1 MELFG
6 SPFKPAD
13 PHAAIAAG
21 IGLVPQDRRHEGLL
35 MSMSVKD
42 NITLSRL
49 PLISRFIV
57 NIRAQR
63 SAANRWIDYLRIRTA
78 STSVRPLELS
88 GGNQQKVAIA
98 RWLHAGARVMIFDE
112 PGQAVDA
119 GAKGEIFAAIRHLS
133 ADGCAV
139 LVISDE
145 IEELQQLVDRVLV
158 MRAGRITGELKGEEI
173 TDERVLELAMKSAP
187 PTKQSS

>member
-1 MELFG
+1 
-6 SPFKPAD
+6 
-13 PHAAIAAG
+13 
-21 IGLVPQDRRHEGLL
+21 
-35 MSMSVKD
+35 
-42 NITLSRL
+42 
-49 PLISRFIV
+49 
-57 NIRAQR
+57 
-63 SAANRWIDYLRIRTA
+63 
-78 STSVRPLELS
+78 
-88 GGNQQKVAIA
+88 
-98 RWLHAGARVMIFDE
+98 MIFDE